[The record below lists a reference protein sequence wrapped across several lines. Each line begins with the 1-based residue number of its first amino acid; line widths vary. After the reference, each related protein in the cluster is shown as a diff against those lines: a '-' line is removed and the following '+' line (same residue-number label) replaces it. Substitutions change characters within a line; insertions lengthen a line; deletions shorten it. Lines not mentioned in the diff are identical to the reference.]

1 MNKPE
6 LTKLLT
12 LIAAGYPASFIIT
25 PFTNELWE
33 ETIGGMDYELAKRAF
48 KIYIKQGK
56 DFPPNPGHIQKIA
69 IDITTPIERKLTPA
83 EVWERCV
90 ALACRGL
97 SSIEAADALSDNPRA
112 VSAVRQVGWDR
123 IRYADIGKDLDF
135 VRKDFVRYYS
145 EMEERDIEEHEALA
159 LSQTASEMIQLAS
172 PRAIRG
178 EPASTKAIG
187 GGK

>member
-12 LIAAGYPASFIIT
+12 LVAAGYPANFIIT

-48 KIYIKQGK
+48 KIYVKQGK

-69 IDITTPIERKLTPA
+69 TEISTPIQRKLTPA

-90 ALACRGL
+90 ALASRGL
-97 SSIEAADALSDNPRA
+97 SSADASEALSDNPRA
-112 VSAVRQVGWDR
+112 VSALRQVGWDR
-123 IRYADIGKDLDF
+123 IRYADIMTELDF

-145 EMEERDIEEHEALA
+145 EMEERDIDEHKAIS
-159 LSQTASEMIQLAS
+159 LSQAANEMIGMAM
-172 PRAIRG
+172 P
-178 EPASTKAIG
+178 KAIG
-187 GGK
+187 GRK